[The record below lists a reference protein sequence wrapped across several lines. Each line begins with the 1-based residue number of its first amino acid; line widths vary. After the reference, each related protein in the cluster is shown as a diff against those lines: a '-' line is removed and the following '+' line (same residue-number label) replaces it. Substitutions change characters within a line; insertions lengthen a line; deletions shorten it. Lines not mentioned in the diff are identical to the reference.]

1 MSKRSNVWAF
11 VVYPEDS
18 LPDNYMQMF
27 RDLHI
32 PTLLSPVHDKDIN
45 ADYTEKKKHIHVM
58 LYFGKGANKS
68 FDQVKEISDKFNGCN
83 PIIVNNVNAMIRYFV
98 HYDNPEKVQYLRSDL
113 ICISGFDIKDAFDSY
128 TNDSLMYSSIEDY
141 IRDNEIY
148 NFYTLVYFLKQNN
161 LYIELEF
168 LRRHSLYFKSILD
181 GRYHILLRKNKV
193 TDNE

>member
-11 VVYPEDS
+11 VVYPGDS
-18 LPDNYMQMF
+18 LPDNYIQMF

-32 PTLLSPVHDKDIN
+32 PTLLSPVHDKDVN

-128 TNDSLMYSSIEDY
+128 TNDSLIYSSIENY

-148 NFYTLVYFLKQNN
+148 NFYHLVYFLKQNN

-193 TDNE
+193 TDYE